1 MRKLR
6 MKISVIVIIKL
17 MEVLRT
23 NAYEIKSRMRMRM
36 KVNEMILVKIEEID

>member
-6 MKISVIVIIKL
+6 MKISVIVIIRLK
-17 MEVLRT
+17 EVLRT

-36 KVNEMILVKIEEID
+36 KAKELILVKIEEID